1 MQIGDKVEITN
12 IRGNYE
18 PKILNGKAIGMS
30 IFIGEQGI
38 VRSIT
43 ENQCFEA
50 VIEFSNG
57 DSLGFK
63 ESELKII
70 K

>member
-1 MQIGDKVEITN
+1 MQVGDKVEITN

-18 PKILNGKAIGMS
+18 PKIINGKVVGMS
-30 IFIGEQGI
+30 VYIGEAGI
-38 VRSIT
+38 IRSIS
-43 ENQCFEA
+43 ENKCFDA
-50 VIEFSNG
+50 VVEFPDG
-57 DSLGFK
+57 DRLGFK